1 MTAAATQTV
10 SQKAKEPPAPAAL
23 TQRFLMSSLRS
34 KGRKLTPTGCTRSSG
49 TMTPG
54 RLVCLNK
61 RMFYLLCIPLEFM
74 PDKVLNHTEYLNLKA
89 FLKYWKT
96 YCRCENDKAAAQTG

>member
-1 MTAAATQTV
+1 MIKDLLALWFQMTAAATQTV

-61 RMFYLLCIPLEFM
+61 RMPRIDRTIFCVYLLNSCL
-74 PDKVLNHTEYLNLKA
+74 T
-89 FLKYWKT
+89 KY
-96 YCRCENDKAAAQTG
+96 